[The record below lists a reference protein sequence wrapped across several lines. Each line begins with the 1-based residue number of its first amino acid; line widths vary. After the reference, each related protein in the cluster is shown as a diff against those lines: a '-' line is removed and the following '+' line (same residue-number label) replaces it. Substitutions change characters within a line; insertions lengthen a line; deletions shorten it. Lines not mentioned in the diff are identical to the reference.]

1 MDIAKILKYCHKGT
15 KLYSLVDGTVTLE
28 SIDNTKQYPIEVIT
42 STGNTSYFT
51 KDGKIFANRP
61 DGECVLFPSKD
72 QRDWEEFRLPV
83 KKGDIM
89 MSGGRAFIISDEYT
103 DPLVGAYHGY
113 ICGIDVSGKFKV
125 SQTNNHWTTS
135 FYIPASEEAKKELF
149 YKMAEAGYRW
159 NADTLKLEKIEPKFK
174 EGDAAIDNLGNLCLL
189 SKVGNNNFVVVSA
202 ILYTNGLL
210 VIYDDRGVKRD
221 IMATTLASIEDRNKF
236 FSALVR
242 EGYRYDK
249 EQHKII
255 KQEFKPFD
263 KVLVRND
270 VDRNWTISQFS
281 YYSENDEKYPFICI
295 NNFFY
300 SYCIPYKGNEC
311 LLGTANSPT

>member
-1 MDIAKILKYCHKGT
+1 MNIAKILKYCPKGT

-28 SIDNTKQYPIEVIT
+28 SVNNTQQYSIEVIT

-61 DGECVLFPSKD
+61 DGECVLFPSKK

-83 KKGDIM
+83 KRGDIM
-89 MSGGRAFIISDEYT
+89 MSNGRAFIISDEYADT
-103 DPLVGAYHGY
+103 LMGKYHGY
-113 ICGIDVSGKFKV
+113 ICGVDAFGDFVV
-125 SQTNNHWTTS
+125 SQSNHHWTNS

-149 YKMAEAGYRW
+149 DKMAEAEYKW
-159 NADTLKLEKIEPKFK
+159 NADTLELEKIEPKFK
-174 EGDAAIDNLGNLCLL
+174 EGDVAVDEKGNLYLL
-189 SKVGNNNFVVVSA
+189 MNTRTNCIGKA
-202 ILYTNGLL
+202 ATLYANGDFIANDALGL
-210 VIYDDRGVKRD
+210 
-221 IMATTLASIEDRNKF
+221 TLEGLALAAPPDRNKL
-236 FSALVR
+236 FSAIIK
-242 EGYRYDK
+242 EGYKYDK
-249 EQHKII
+249 KHHKLI

-270 VDRNWTISQFS
+270 VDQNWTISQFS

-300 SYCIPYKGNEC
+300 SYCIPYKGNEY

>member
-1 MDIAKILKYCHKGT
+1 MNIAELLKYCPKDT
-15 KLYSLVDGTVTLE
+15 KLYSTVFGEVKFLE
-28 SIDNTKQYPIEVIT
+28 VLP
-42 STGNTSYFT
+42 GNMIMVLIKEGYKRVFR
-51 KDGKIFANRP
+51 KDGSFSEY
-61 DGECVLFPSKD
+61 GECVLFPSKN

-83 KKGDIM
+83 KRGDIM

-103 DPLVGAYHGY
+103 DTLVGAYHGY

-125 SQTNNHWTTS
+125 SQTNNHWTNS

-174 EGDAAIDNLGNLCLL
+174 EGDAVIDNLGNLCLL
-189 SKVGNNNFVVVSA
+189 SKVENNNFVVVSA
-202 ILYTNGLL
+202 VLYRNGLL
-210 VIYDDRGVKRD
+210 VICDDRGVKRD
-221 IMATTLASIEDRNKF
+221 IMVTTLASIEDRNKF

-255 KQEFKPFD
+255 KQEFKSFD
-263 KVLVRND
+263 KVLVRNG
-270 VDRNWTISQFS
+270 ISEKWSIDLFS
-281 YYSENDEKYPFICI
+281 YYDEEDQAFPYVCLSGR
-295 NNFFY
+295 Y
-300 SYCIPYKGNEC
+300 EYCIPYESNEYFV
-311 LLGTANSPT
+311 GKTVNIH